1 MLRLLRP
8 AGDLDSRA
16 SLLHRFVQ
24 HVRLR
29 WLIMYER
36 EKNKTILVTNLREN
50 ERQILEFSRLY
61 CLFDFGMNIAAAPA
75 LQSTCF
81 NATSLLCNSHLLKR
95 KLTFDRFS
103 IKDLL
108 LLSSSLPLNSPAL
121 QADF

>member
-61 CLFDFGMNIAAAPA
+61 CLFDFGMNIAAA
-75 LQSTCF
+75 LQSTCCT
-81 NATSLLCNSHLLKR
+81 ATSLLCNSHLLKR